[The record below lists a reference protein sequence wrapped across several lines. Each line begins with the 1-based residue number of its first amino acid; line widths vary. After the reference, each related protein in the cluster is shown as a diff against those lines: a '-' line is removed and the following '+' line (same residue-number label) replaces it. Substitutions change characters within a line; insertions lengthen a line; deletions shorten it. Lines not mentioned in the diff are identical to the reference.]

1 MNLLEAKL
9 LTISIAGKPICNE
22 LSVKMRRGE
31 CWAIL
36 GSNGAGKTT
45 LLHTLAGLRAADK
58 GQIDFSGKIL
68 EHWPRK
74 LLSQKLGL
82 LLQDSNDIFPST
94 VLETVMIGRHPHLK
108 FWEMESQSDF
118 ELARKALADVSLE
131 DVQDRQVNT
140 LSGGE
145 RRRLA
150 IATVLVQNP
159 ELFLLD
165 EPTNHLDMRYQI
177 TLLEMLIRKTNERDG
192 CLCMVLHDANLAR
205 RFCTHIMLMIS
216 PDDIVTGKIED
227 VLTEDNLARLY
238 QFPIKSVETESGRVF
253 LPGAL

>member
-1 MNLLEAKL
+1 MSLLETKSL
-9 LTISIAGKPICNE
+9 SVSIAGKPICNE
-22 LSVKMRRGE
+22 LNVKMQRGE

-36 GSNGAGKTT
+36 GGNGTGKTT
-45 LLHTLAGLRAADK
+45 LLHTFAGLRTADK
-58 GQIDFSGKIL
+58 GQINFSDKLL

-82 LLQDSNDIFPST
+82 LLQDSNDMFPST

-108 FWEMESQSDF
+108 FWEMESKSDF
-118 ELARKALADVSLE
+118 DIARQALADVSLE
-131 DVQDRQVNT
+131 DAQDRQVNT

-150 IATVLVQNP
+150 IATLLVQNP

-177 TLLEMLIRKTNERDG
+177 MLLEMLIRKAIEQDG
-192 CLCMVLHDANLAR
+192 CLCMVLHDVNLAR
-205 RFCTHIMLMIS
+205 RYCTHIMLMIS
-216 PDDIVTGKIED
+216 PDDILSGQVDD
-227 VLTEDNLARLY
+227 VLNEDNLGRLY

-253 LPGAL
+253 LPGSL

>member
-22 LSVKMRRGE
+22 LNIKMQRGQ

-45 LLHTLAGLRAADK
+45 LLHTFAGLRAADK
-58 GQIDFSGKIL
+58 GQIDFSGKLL

-131 DVQDRQVNT
+131 DVQHRQVNT

-150 IATVLVQNP
+150 IATLLV
-159 ELFLLD
+159 
-165 EPTNHLDMRYQI
+165 
-177 TLLEMLIRKTNERDG
+177 
-192 CLCMVLHDANLAR
+192 
-205 RFCTHIMLMIS
+205 
-216 PDDIVTGKIED
+216 
-227 VLTEDNLARLY
+227 
-238 QFPIKSVETESGRVF
+238 
-253 LPGAL
+253 

>member
-1 MNLLEAKL
+1 MNLLQAKS
-9 LTISIAGKPICNE
+9 LTISIAGKPICND
-22 LSVKMRRGE
+22 LSVKMQRGE

-36 GSNGAGKTT
+36 GGNGAGKTT
-45 LLHTLAGLRAADK
+45 LLHTFAGLRAADA
-58 GQIDFSGKIL
+58 GQIDFADKLL
-68 EHWPRK
+68 EYWPRK
-74 LLSQKLGL
+74 LLSQRLGL

-108 FWEMESQSDF
+108 FWEIESQSDF
-118 ELARKALADVSLE
+118 DLARQALADVSLE
-131 DVQDRQVNT
+131 DIQDRQVNT

-150 IATVLVQNP
+150 IATLLVQNP

-177 TLLEMLIRKTNERDG
+177 TLLEMLIAKAKSKNGT
-192 CLCMVLHDANLAR
+192 LCMVLHDANLAR
-205 RFCTHIMLMIS
+205 RFCTHIMLMIG
-216 PDDIVTGKIED
+216 PDDIVTGKVED

-253 LPGAL
+253 LPGTL

>member
-1 MNLLEAKL
+1 MNLLQAKS
-9 LTISIAGKPICNE
+9 LTVSIAGKPICNE
-22 LSVKMRRGE
+22 LSMKMQRGE

-36 GSNGAGKTT
+36 GGNGAGKTT
-45 LLHTLAGLRAADK
+45 LLHTFAGLRAADA
-58 GQIDFSGKIL
+58 GQIDFSGKLL

-118 ELARKALADVSLE
+118 DLARKALADVSLE
-131 DVQDRQVNT
+131 DVQYRQVNT

-150 IATVLVQNP
+150 IATLLVQNP

-177 TLLEMLIRKTNERDG
+177 TLLEMLIKRSNEQDG

-205 RFCTHIMLMIS
+205 RFCTHIMLMIG
-216 PDDIVTGKIED
+216 PNDIVSGKVED

-238 QFPIKSVETESGRVF
+238 QFPIESVDTESGRVF
-253 LPGAL
+253 LPGTL

>member
-1 MNLLEAKL
+1 M
-9 LTISIAGKPICNE
+9 
-22 LSVKMRRGE
+22 
-31 CWAIL
+31 
-36 GSNGAGKTT
+36 
-45 LLHTLAGLRAADK
+45 
-58 GQIDFSGKIL
+58 
-68 EHWPRK
+68 
-74 LLSQKLGL
+74 SQKLGL

-108 FWEMESQSDF
+108 FWEMESQGDF
-118 ELARKALADVSLE
+118 ELARRALTDVSLE
-131 DVQDRQVNT
+131 GVQDRQVDT

-150 IATVLVQNP
+150 IATLLVQNP

-177 TLLEMLIRKTNERDG
+177 TLLEMLIRKANEQDG

-205 RFCTHIMLMIS
+205 RFCTHIILMIS
-216 PDDIVTGKIED
+216 PDDIVTGKVDD
-227 VLTEDNLARLY
+227 VLTKDNLARLY
-238 QFPIKSVETESGRVF
+238 QFPIRSVETESGSVF

>member
-1 MNLLEAKL
+1 MSLLETKSL
-9 LTISIAGKPICNE
+9 FVSIAGKQICNE
-22 LSVKMRRGE
+22 LNIKMQRGE
-31 CWAIL
+31 CWGIL
-36 GSNGAGKTT
+36 GGNGAGKTT
-45 LLHTLAGLRAADK
+45 LLHTFAGLRTADK
-58 GQIDFSGKIL
+58 GQINFSDKLL

-108 FWEMESQSDF
+108 FWEMESKSDF
-118 ELARKALADVSLE
+118 DIASLALAEVSLE
-131 DVQDRQVNT
+131 DAQDRQVNT

-150 IATVLVQNP
+150 IATLLVQNP
-159 ELFLLD
+159 ELLLLD

-177 TLLEMLIRKTNERDG
+177 TLLEMLIRKVNEQDG

-205 RFCTHIMLMIS
+205 RYCTHIMLMIS
-216 PDDIVTGKIED
+216 PDEIVTGQVDDI
-227 VLTEDNLARLY
+227 LNEDNLGRLY
-238 QFPIKSVETESGRVF
+238 QIPVKSVETESGRVF
-253 LPGAL
+253 LPGSL